1 MSDPQ
6 PAWRVPPSSAE
17 AEIGVIGSVLLSP
30 LESLDACAGK
40 ITAGSEVFYD
50 LRNRLIF
57 EHFLAMRDANLPI
70 DLITVQQRLR
80 DAKQLDAVGGL
91 VYLSSMMDQVPSAAN
106 IGHYLEIVRE
116 KHVLRGLLKAATS
129 ASDAV
134 FAGGKKADELV
145 SEHLGQV
152 ELLTKA
158 DISGTSTA
166 KEVTRSVI
174 DSLRATM
181 DGTAPPSIKTKIDTF
196 DNKAGGLWAG
206 DLVVF
211 AARPSVGK
219 TALMIQLVQAA
230 AQEAYPCGVFSAE
243 MSAKSLVE
251 RVIGGSAGVNTREVA
266 HWREGEYK
274 AFAKASSVFANLPIF
289 IDDTSRITIEKI
301 RAITREWVKK
311 HGVKVI
317 GVDYVQLLTTDKK
330 ADIREQEV
338 AHISSTL
345 KQIARENNITVIALA
360 QLNRESEKKGA
371 GKPKLAQMRESGAL
385 EQDADV
391 AGLLYRDDADEEA
404 GEAARYTGQ
413 PFKVVLDIQKNR
425 YGAVFPVQLMFHPKS
440 QKMVEICRAH
450 LGET

>member
-1 MSDPQ
+1 MNDRLPPQ
-6 PAWRVPPSSAE
+6 SQE
-17 AEIGVIGSVLLSP
+17 AEMGVLGCILLSP
-30 LESLDACAGK
+30 VESIEACTGKTSISEDA
-40 ITAGSEVFYD
+40 FYD
-50 LRNRLIF
+50 RRHGALF
-57 EHFLAMRDANLPI
+57 EHMVAMHAAMVPV
-70 DLITVQQRLR
+70 DLITVQERLKS
-80 DAKQLDAVGGL
+80 ANLLDACGGL
-91 VYLSSMMDQVPSAAN
+91 AYLSSLMDAVPSAAN
-106 IGHYLEIVRE
+106 LPYYLEIVRE
-116 KHVLRGLLKAATS
+116 KHVLRGLLKAATN

-134 FAGGKKADELV
+134 FTGGKKADELV

-219 TALMIQLVQAA
+219 TALMIQLIQAA

-425 YGAVFPVQLMFHPKS
+425 YGAVFPVQLLFHPKS
-440 QKMVEICRAH
+440 QKMSEICKVDLR
-450 LGET
+450 ET

>member
-1 MSDPQ
+1 MNDRLPPQ
-6 PAWRVPPSSAE
+6 SQE
-17 AEIGVIGSVLLSP
+17 AEQGILGCILLDPVASIEACTGKVSIG
-30 LESLDACAGK
+30 EDA
-40 ITAGSEVFYD
+40 FYD
-50 LRNRLIF
+50 RRHGALF
-57 EHFLAMRDANLPI
+57 EHMVAMHASMVPI
-70 DLITVQQRLR
+70 DLITVQQRLK
-80 DAKQLDAVGGL
+80 DVNLLDACGGL
-91 VYLSSMMDQVPSAAN
+91 AYLSSLMDAVPSAAN
-106 IGHYLEIVRE
+106 LPYYLEIVRE
-116 KHVLRGLLKAATS
+116 KHVLRGLLKAATN

-166 KEVTRSVI
+166 KDITRSVI

-181 DGTAPPSIKTKIDTF
+181 DGTAPPSIKTKIDSF
-196 DNKAGGLWAG
+196 DNKAGGLWRG

-219 TALMIQLVQAA
+219 TALMIQLIQAA
-230 AQEAYPCGVFSAE
+230 AQEGHPCGVFSAE

-345 KQIARENNITVIALA
+345 KQISRENNITVIALA

-440 QKMVEICRAH
+440 QKMVEVCKVDLR
-450 LGET
+450 ES